1 MNMSHPY
8 VNGLGKGESSL
19 IHLFNAASNNWYYH
33 RKQDFVPVS
42 GHLTMGCDWGSCI
55 ALI

>member
-1 MNMSHPY
+1 MSHPY
-8 VNGLGKGESSL
+8 VNDLEKDESSL

-42 GHLTMGCDWGSCI
+42 RHLTMGCDWGSCI